1 MKEVNQLAVD
11 VSRELWELVDALL
24 FRPPVKVRSPIIR
37 HPPQVVD
44 WNTSLPGRAGKL
56 FGPPV
61 LRSRV
66 LKSVMASSLM
76 LTVKGVIA
84 CSGIC

>member
-1 MKEVNQLAVD
+1 MNQLAVD
-11 VSRELWELVDALL
+11 VSSELRELVDALL

-37 HPPQVVD
+37 DPPQVVD
-44 WNTSLPGRAGKL
+44 RNTSLPGRAGKL
-56 FGPPV
+56 FGPPGV
-61 LRSRV
+61 VKPV

-84 CSGIC
+84 RSGIC